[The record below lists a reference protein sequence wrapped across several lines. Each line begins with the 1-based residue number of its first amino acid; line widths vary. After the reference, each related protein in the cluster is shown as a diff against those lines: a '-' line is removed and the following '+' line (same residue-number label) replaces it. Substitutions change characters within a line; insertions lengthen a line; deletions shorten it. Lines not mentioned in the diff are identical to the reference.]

1 MLKKILLTTVVVLA
15 VSLSQSSSVRGAPGI
30 EIYANG
36 GSYWTQTG
44 SNWNYHSNAGWCYL
58 YGGSWCQ
65 PKHFQWV
72 YNVNYSPPSN
82 TGKWDNVDYDYTY
95 GTVSIFVPS
104 SDATAYATY
113 LVTYNVAG
121 QYWCDVNQAIHYNQW
136 ILCYT
141 GSGWPELLGI
151 RNVYLNN
158 YSPYGSPGTTKIAF
172 GEIKIEY

>member
-15 VSLSQSSSVRGAPGI
+15 VSLSLSSSVRGASGI

-44 SNWNYHSNAGWCYL
+44 SSWNYHSNAGWCYL

-72 YNVNYSPPSN
+72 YNVNYSPPPN
-82 TGKWDNVDYDYTY
+82 TGKWDNIDYDYTY

-136 ILCYT
+136 TLCYN
-141 GSGWPELLGI
+141 GGAGPELLGI

-158 YSPYGSPGTTKIAF
+158 YSPYGYPGTTKVAF
-172 GEIKIEY
+172 DEIKIEY